1 MENNGIENMPVRNDY
16 ANLFKVCFIQKVQ
29 NPKLT
34 HQRNNFNHKTKY
46 TFIEV
51 IY

>member
-34 HQRNNFNHKTKY
+34 HQRNNFKHRTKY